1 MEAHPEHR
9 REHRGW
15 GTPTT
20 RPFIHSHM
28 PSRSGQS
35 LPFIRALSRPG
46 WHAACL
52 LLSVLTLQGK
62 MKHPKKTPNDSQR
75 DLKGLTGNREIQ
87 KPENS
92 KKGEE
97 IKWQMGGRVHKML

>member
-1 MEAHPEHR
+1 MGDTNHKALHPLTHAFQEWPIPPLHK
-9 REHRGW
+9 G
-15 GTPTT
+15 
-20 RPFIHSHM
+20 S
-28 PSRSGQS
+28 
-35 LPFIRALSRPG
+35 SRPG

-97 IKWQMGGRVHKML
+97 IKWQMGGTVHKML